1 MFRNK
6 AVNILLIVVLSLG
19 LLGTVLF
26 VAYKTVLGSSSSK
39 EASAPKAMSSK
50 ELAAA
55 QFDLGKI
62 TTNLSG
68 DSLIQVSI
76 SIQGDDANV
85 KKEIEERKAQV
96 KDIINSILHTTAVA
110 DIQKADGYPKLKQ
123 RIVSELNKVMQ
134 EGKVTDAYLS
144 DIVVQ

>member
-6 AVNILLIVVLSLG
+6 AVNIILIVVLSLG

-26 VAYKTVLGSSSSK
+26 VAYKTMLAPTSK
-39 EASAPKAMSSK
+39 TASAPKAMSGK
-50 ELAAA
+50 DMAAS
-55 QFDLGKI
+55 QYDLGKI
-62 TTNLSG
+62 TTNLQG

-76 SIQGDDANV
+76 SIQGDNANV

-96 KDIINSILHTTAVA
+96 KDIINSILHTTASS
-110 DIQKADGYPKLKQ
+110 DIQKADGYQNLKQ
-123 RIVSELNKVMQ
+123 RIVTNLNKVMQ
-134 EGKVTDAYLS
+134 EGKVTDAFLS

>member
-6 AVNILLIVVLSLG
+6 AVNIILIVVLSLA

-26 VAYKTVLGSSSSK
+26 FAYKLVLAPSSK
-39 EASAPKAMSSK
+39 GTSAPKAMSASDMV
-50 ELAAA
+50 AA
-55 QFDLGKI
+55 QYDLGKI
-62 TTNLSG
+62 TTNLQG

-76 SIQGDDANV
+76 SIQGDNANV

-96 KDIINSILHTTAVA
+96 KDIINTILHNTSSA
-110 DIQKADGYPKLKQ
+110 DISKADGYPILKQ
-123 RIVSELNKVMQ
+123 RIVTELNKVMQ
-134 EGKVTDAYLS
+134 EGKVTDAFLS